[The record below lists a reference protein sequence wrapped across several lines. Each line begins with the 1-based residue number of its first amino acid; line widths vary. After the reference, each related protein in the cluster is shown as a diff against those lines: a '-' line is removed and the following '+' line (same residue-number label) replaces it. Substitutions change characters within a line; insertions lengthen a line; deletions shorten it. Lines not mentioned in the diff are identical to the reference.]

1 MSKSLAAS
9 KKLMQSYLSELLN
22 EDVEPKL
29 APQAKESS
37 VLPVK
42 EKQAQPLESLLNT
55 ASLLQIAQE
64 AEETVQIKPL
74 SSAKASNKDLLEKS
88 KAEEPQV
95 KIEHANTIHNDTI
108 SPSIKSKV
116 AIKEPNVDVNV
127 KNADEIKTRKSL
139 GGFTESKPLSYRQGD
154 FQAMF
159 FEVAGLIVAV
169 PLVELGGIHSNNKAT
184 PLMGK
189 PDWFKGVML
198 HRDEK
203 INVVDTALWVMPEK
217 CDQAL
222 LSALN
227 YQYIIMLNNSEWGL
241 SAEKLIDTV
250 TLKQEDVKWL
260 DTPNKRP
267 WLAGLVKN
275 RMCALLDVDSLIK
288 LLEKGANIKQD

>member
-42 EKQAQPLESLLNT
+42 EKQAQPLESLLNN
-55 ASLLQIAQE
+55 ASLLQVAQE
-64 AEETVQIKPL
+64 VEEAVQTRPL
-74 SSAKASNKDLLEKS
+74 SSAKASNKDLFEK
-88 KAEEPQV
+88 PQV
-95 KIEHANTIHNDTI
+95 KTKHVKTIHNDAI
-108 SPSIKSKV
+108 SPSIKSK
-116 AIKEPNVDVNV
+116 AATKEPNVDVSV
-127 KNADEIKTRKSL
+127 KKADEIKTRKSL

-159 FEVAGLIVAV
+159 FEVAGLIIAV

>member
-1 MSKSLAAS
+1 MPKSLAAS
-9 KKLMQSYLSELLN
+9 KKLMQSYLSELLT
-22 EDVEPKL
+22 EEVEPKL
-29 APQAKESS
+29 APQVKENS

-42 EKQAQPLESLLNT
+42 EKQAQPLESLLNN
-55 ASLLQIAQE
+55 ASLLQIADE
-64 AEETVQIKPL
+64 VEEEVQTKPL
-74 SSAKASNKDLLEKS
+74 SSAKASNKNFVEKS
-88 KAEEPQV
+88 KVEKPQLET
-95 KIEHANTIHNDTI
+95 KQSNKIHNDFI
-108 SPSIKSKV
+108 SPSIKSKAV
-116 AIKEPNVDVNV
+116 IEAPIADVSKVTAN
-127 KNADEIKTRKSL
+127 EIKTHKSL
-139 GGFTESKPLSYRQGD
+139 GGFTENKPLSYRQGD

-159 FEVAGLIVAV
+159 FEVAGLIIAV

-227 YQYIIMLNNSEWGL
+227 YQYIIMLSNSEWGL

-288 LLEKGANIKQD
+288 LLEKGANISQI

>member
-9 KKLMQSYLSELLN
+9 KKLMQSYLSELLT
-22 EDVEPKL
+22 EEVEPQP
-29 APQAKESS
+29 ARQVKEKAS
-37 VLPVK
+37 LPVK
-42 EKQAQPLESLLNT
+42 EKQAQPLESLLN
-55 ASLLQIAQE
+55 ANLLQVAAQE
-64 AEETVQIKPL
+64 EAKPL
-74 SSAKASNKDLLEKS
+74 SSAKAANKSLLEETQVATTS
-88 KAEEPQV
+88 SENIALEP
-95 KIEHANTIHNDTI
+95 I
-108 SPSIKSKV
+108 SSKV
-116 AIKEPNVDVNV
+116 KSPEIQSKTITQEPTLAAAKANIN
-127 KNADEIKTRKSL
+127 EIKTRKSL
-139 GGFTESKPLSYRQGD
+139 GGFADSKPLSYRQGD

-159 FEVAGLIVAV
+159 FEVAGLIIAV
-169 PLVELGGIHSNNKAT
+169 PLVELGGIHSNNKTT

-198 HRDEK
+198 HREEK

-241 SAEKLIDTV
+241 SAEKLVDTV

-288 LLEKGANIKQD
+288 LLEKGANITQI